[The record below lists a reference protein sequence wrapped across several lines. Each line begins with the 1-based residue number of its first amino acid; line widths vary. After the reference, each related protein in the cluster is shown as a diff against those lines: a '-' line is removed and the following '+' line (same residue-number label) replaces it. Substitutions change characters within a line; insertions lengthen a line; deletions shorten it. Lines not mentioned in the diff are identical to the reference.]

1 VDRIRLAFGY
11 KKIIPLQLIEFIHN
25 LCDKD
30 GNRTDPVKLGM
41 PTDFPQD
48 IRTVVSFKQP
58 GKGFTEMTVT
68 EYADFGQM
76 TRFATMGLEQ
86 SLDKMGVIF

>member
-1 VDRIRLAFGY
+1 
-11 KKIIPLQLIEFIHN
+11 
-25 LCDKD
+25 
-30 GNRTDPVKLGM
+30 M